1 MFCSTC
7 GAELKKDF
15 KFCQK
20 CGQEKTVPLETN
32 DNSFKNNEKI
42 EFFIVPTLRLI
53 VFSILSFGFYSL
65 YWFALN
71 FNAIEKR
78 RKKRGKKTHS
88 TLWGIFNTLTSEILF
103 RELDLIKKETTGK
116 GFKISPAVLG
126 VIYFVFMV
134 FGGFVLL
141 SPFVFI
147 ATVLIFQKK
156 VKDYSSNGASVYKQ
170 AKFNWR
176 EIIIVLVGLLFFIS
190 SLFSAFIEESN
201 KQDLN
206 ESFDSN
212 ILQSIV
218 DEINLE
224 LPQMIDT
231 ETRLDYLSVIGLK
244 TGIDYHYTLVNLS
257 KSDLEIGDIND
268 MLGENV
274 KSFVCESPDMS
285 YFIDNELI
293 IKYSYY
299 DKNNTFIESIVLDT
313 KTECISPLTNI
324 EPITKSQTLDDGYS
338 YFRANIKQDSECNI
352 EKNFTVNSKEINL
365 SAQESD
371 SLIIISFTSG
381 RDIMDVM
388 CPQGYAMTECAGG
401 SFNYNACRGER
412 YNYDEIND
420 RLFCEE
426 LNLYISCEKD
436 KN

>member
-299 DKNNTFIESIVLDT
+299 DKNNTFIESIVVDT
-313 KTECISPLTNI
+313 KTECISP
-324 EPITKSQTLDDGYS
+324 
-338 YFRANIKQDSECNI
+338 
-352 EKNFTVNSKEINL
+352 
-365 SAQESD
+365 
-371 SLIIISFTSG
+371 
-381 RDIMDVM
+381 
-388 CPQGYAMTECAGG
+388 
-401 SFNYNACRGER
+401 
-412 YNYDEIND
+412 
-420 RLFCEE
+420 
-426 LNLYISCEKD
+426 
-436 KN
+436 